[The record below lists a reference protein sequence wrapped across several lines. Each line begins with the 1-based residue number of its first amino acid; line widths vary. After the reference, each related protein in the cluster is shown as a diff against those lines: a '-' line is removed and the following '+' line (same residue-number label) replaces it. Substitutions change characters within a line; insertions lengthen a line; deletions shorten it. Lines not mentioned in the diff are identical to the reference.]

1 MAGDVKATVGEAG
14 DAERPAHSVA
24 AEVKVVR
31 ARWALG
37 DLAALRFS
45 SDYLFV
51 FKQHDLH
58 MDHAEEA
65 VTLDTQL
72 NHNFSELADAKTAF
86 GFRHVHQL
94 DYATSGLLCVALSKK
109 AAKAASS
116 LFQKRL
122 VSKLYLALVSGH
134 TEWDTATC
142 TKAIGED
149 PTDPRGFRMAV
160 EGSVGGVTAPLL
172 AHTDMVTVA
181 RGYLHGKPVSK
192 LLLRPSTGR
201 RHQLRLHVKDL
212 GHTIVGDVSG
222 AHVRVTRVFPALSL
236 APHSP
241 LLPSPAPPL
250 SSNLP
255 PPKPLLPQTS
265 PPPKP
270 LLPHTHLTFH
280 PPPPTPPT
288 PPPLHASVA
297 RLPTAEIERRIA

>member
-1 MAGDVKATVGEAG
+1 MQEAAAAAAAEDPVASTVPYGGPLSSDAEESMAGDVKATVGEAG

-134 TEWDTATC
+134 TEWDT
-142 TKAIGED
+142 
-149 PTDPRGFRMAV
+149 
-160 EGSVGGVTAPLL
+160 
-172 AHTDMVTVA
+172 
-181 RGYLHGKPVSK
+181 
-192 LLLRPSTGR
+192 
-201 RHQLRLHVKDL
+201 
-212 GHTIVGDVSG
+212 
-222 AHVRVTRVFPALSL
+222 
-236 APHSP
+236 
-241 LLPSPAPPL
+241 LPSLKPP
-250 SSNLP
+250 S
-255 PPKPLLPQTS
+255 PQTS
-265 PPPKP
+265 PPPPPRGGSYDAPRLEAAHAAAHAPAPVCITTADPFP
-270 LLPHTHLTFH
+270 LQTWPI
-280 PPPPTPPT
+280 PQGPR
-288 PPPLHASVA
+288 A
-297 RLPTAEIERRIA
+297 RR